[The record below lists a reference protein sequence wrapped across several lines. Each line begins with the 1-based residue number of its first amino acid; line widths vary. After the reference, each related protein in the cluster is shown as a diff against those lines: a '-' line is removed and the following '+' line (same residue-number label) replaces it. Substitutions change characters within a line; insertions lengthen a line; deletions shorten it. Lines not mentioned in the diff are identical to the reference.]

1 MIEISHDSIRNNLK
15 KFLNEN
21 EPAPNTPEG
30 VAVTALMIASKL
42 LRENKLVKKT
52 EKAIFESDI
61 PIESKL
67 VLKACLSLVEIEGW
81 SGGSRISPQKNQ

>member
-1 MIEISHDSIRNNLK
+1 MIEISHDLIRDNLK
-15 KFLNEN
+15 KFINDNDN

-42 LRENKLVKKT
+42 LRENKKLVKKT
-52 EKAIFESDI
+52 EKAIFESDM

-67 VLKACLSLVEIEGW
+67 VLMFHILAMIECTQ
-81 SGGSRISPQKNQ
+81 PADKDEDEE

>member
-1 MIEISHDSIRNNLK
+1 MTEISHDSIRNNLK

-42 LRENKLVKKT
+42 LRENKKLVLVQTT
-52 EKAIFESDI
+52 EKAIFESDM
-61 PIESKL
+61 PIESKF
-67 VLKACLSLVEIEGW
+67 VLMFHILALIECTQ
-81 SGGSRISPQKNQ
+81 PADKDEDEE

>member
-1 MIEISHDSIRNNLK
+1 MIEISHDLIRDNLK
-15 KFLNEN
+15 KFINDN

-30 VAVTALMIASKL
+30 VAVTALIIASKL

-52 EKAIFESDI
+52 EKAIFESDM

-67 VLKACLSLVEIEGW
+67 VLMFHILALIECTQ
-81 SGGSRISPQKNQ
+81 PADKDKDEE

>member
-1 MIEISHDSIRNNLK
+1 MIEISHDSIRDNLK
-15 KFLNEN
+15 KFISDN

-42 LRENKLVKKT
+42 LRENKKLVKKT
-52 EKAIFESDI
+52 EKAIFESDM

-67 VLKACLSLVEIEGW
+67 VLMFHILALIECTQ
-81 SGGSRISPQKNQ
+81 PADKDEDEE